1 MVHVL
6 NAAAFI
12 TNFGFHW
19 SEKKMGSTKM
29 EPETFRLEVLSFFF
43 PCTRETKKKQT
54 NKSKN
59 KNKIKQN
66 RQNKTNVELFL
77 LIQFQRRHI
86 PIVLLLS

>member
-6 NAAAFI
+6 NAAASI

-19 SEKKMGSTKM
+19 SEKKKSGFNKNEARNFSPRDPK
-29 EPETFRLEVLSFFF
+29 FFLLGQE
-43 PCTRETKKKQT
+43 RQ
-54 NKSKN
+54 KN
-59 KNKIKQN
+59 KNKNKTKQN
-66 RQNKTNVELFL
+66 RQNKTNLELFL